1 MATPYRDLLNPGTT
15 WGPHTDT
22 GLLILRLGAGLMLAL
37 LHGWGKFPPSEG
49 FVGMVGGLGFPAPTL
64 FAWLAAIAEF
74 IGGLMIA
81 VGLLTRPVALFVTL
95 HFLFVVFL
103 AHAGD
108 PIGQREL
115 PLLFLV
121 AAATVMLTGPGRFS
135 LDAMMGRKDTVSA
148 G

>member
-1 MATPYRDLLNPGTT
+1 
-15 WGPHTDT
+15 
-22 GLLILRLGAGLMLAL
+22 
-37 LHGWGKFPPSEG
+37 
-49 FVGMVGGLGFPAPTL
+49 
-64 FAWLAAIAEF
+64 
-74 IGGLMIA
+74 MIA